1 MHAAISSCHTV
12 TNLLHAVARKDI
24 EFMIFDLS
32 AQHLMRHPPSGP
44 SAMAQT
50 VREAVAWSLA
60 ATTVGILIAS
70 SSTALWAS

>member
-1 MHAAISSCHTV
+1 
-12 TNLLHAVARKDI
+12 
-24 EFMIFDLS
+24 MIFDLS
-32 AQHLMRHPPSGP
+32 AQHLMRHSPSGP

-60 ATTVGILIAS
+60 AATVGILIAS